1 MSILNLPAANL
12 AGDKRRW
19 NNICGA
25 GEALSIAEA
34 CQQHRG
40 LIMVITDSARSAS
53 QLESELAFFLGKE
66 TPVFHFPDWETL
78 PYDLFSPHQ
87 DIISERLRTLF
98 RLPQTNCGVVV
109 VPITTLMHRLPPT
122 EFVGH
127 RAFDYHTGDKLDIN
141 QLRTKLERSGY
152 HHVDTVVEHGEFTLR
167 GSLVDIFPM
176 GTKLP
181 FRIDLF
187 DDEIESLRTFDP
199 ETQRTLTKTDHI
211 CLLPAREVP
220 LDKAAIKLF
229 QDNWLARFDVDQ
241 RRCPVYQDVS
251 DGITSQ
257 GIEYFLPLFFDQC
270 ATLFDYLPENCL
282 VFTEN
287 TIESAAE
294 KFWKD
299 LSQRYDE
306 HNVDPTRPLL
316 PPMDVFIPVGE
327 LFSHLKQYPRTQL
340 STQVSDGQEQE
351 NNQINDTSPTNTGNQ
366 LTLNCQLPPPVAVNA
381 KLENPLQALEQFL
394 LTTEQRVLFCAESQG
409 RRETLLELLSRIGI
423 KPQEVDSWSTFT
435 THDHSLAITVYPLSR
450 GLSIPGTEKSGIC
463 LITESELFGQQVMQR
478 RRRSKERNDADQIV
492 KNLTELRIGAPVV
505 HIDNGVGRY
514 RGLQTINTGGEPQEF
529 LTLEYANEAKLYVP
543 VASLHLISR
552 YSGSEEELAPLHR
565 LGTEQWQKAKDK
577 ALKQIRDT
585 ATELLDIY
593 AVRAARKGFACQDPE
608 EDYRTF
614 CADFPF
620 EETLDQLDTIEAT
633 KRDMLSE
640 QPMDRLVCGDVGF
653 GKTEVAMRAAFIAI
667 SSGKQVAMLVPT
679 TLLAHQHVENF
690 RDRFANWPVTIEEL
704 SRFRTAKEQETVL
717 ADAALGK
724 VDILIGTHKLLHTDI
739 DYSNL
744 GLLIIDEEHRFGVRQ
759 KEKVKALRAEVDIL
773 TLTATPIPRTL
784 NLSMSGIRDLSI
796 IATPPAK
803 RLSVKTFV
811 RQDDPRVT
819 REAILR
825 EILRGGQVFY
835 LHNEVKSIEK
845 TARELSELVPEA
857 RIQIAHGQMRER
869 ELEKVMSDFYHQHF
883 NILVCTT
890 IIETGID
897 IPSANTV
904 IIDRADK
911 FGLAQLHQLRGRV
924 GRSHHQAYAYLLTP
938 EPKSMTSDAIK
949 RLEAISAADQ
959 LGAGFTLATHDLE
972 IRGAG
977 ELLGEDQ
984 SGHIQSIG
992 FTLYMELLD
1001 RAVDAIRKGKSIDLD
1016 IPLAEDID
1024 IKLNIP
1030 ALIPDD
1036 YLPDVHMRLMM
1047 YKRIANGESDID
1059 LKELQVE
1066 MIDRF
1071 GLLPDYLKNLFRIA
1085 SIKIEARSLG
1095 INKIETGPMG
1105 GRIDFGSDTVVEPL
1119 TIVKMIQKYPDT
1131 YRLQGASTLKFTATM
1146 DNAEQRIQQTTEI
1159 LNLLTPTGTNTP

>member
-1 MSILNLPAANL
+1 MSILNLPAANS
-12 AGDKRRW
+12 AGDKRFW
-19 NNICGA
+19 FNACCTGM
-25 GEALSIAEA
+25 ALAIAEA
-34 CQQHRG
+34 CQAHQG
-40 LIMVITDSARSAS
+40 LIIVITDSARSAS
-53 QLESELAFFLGKE
+53 QLESELGFFLGDE
-66 TPVFHFPDWETL
+66 TPVFHFPDWEIL

-87 DIISERLRTLF
+87 DIVSERLRTLF
-98 RLPQTNCGVVV
+98 RLPQIQCGVVV
-109 VPITTLMHRLPPT
+109 VPVTTLMLRLPPV
-122 EFVGH
+122 EFVAQ
-127 RAFDYHTGDKLDIN
+127 RAFEYHTGDQLNID

-152 HHVDTVVEHGEFTLR
+152 RCVETVVEHGEFTLR
-167 GSLVDIFPM
+167 GSLIDIYPM
-176 GTKLP
+176 GAKLP

-211 CLLPAREVP
+211 CLLPAREIP
-220 LDKAAIKLF
+220 LDKPAIKRF

-241 RRCPVYQDVS
+241 RRCPIYQDIS

-257 GIEYFLPLFFDQC
+257 GIEYFLPLFFEQC
-270 ATLFDYLPENCL
+270 ATLFDYLPDNCL

-287 TIESAAE
+287 TIEPAAE
-294 KFWKD
+294 KFWHD

-306 HNVDPTRPLL
+306 YNVDPTRPLL
-316 PPMDVFIPVGE
+316 PPSDVFVPVAE
-327 LFSHLKQYPRTQL
+327 LFGDLKKYPRTQFSANPVPKEL
-340 STQVSDGQEQE
+340 ADKT
-351 NNQINDTSPTNTGNQ
+351 NQQALD
-366 LTLNCQLPPPVAVNA
+366 CQLPPPVAINA
-381 KLENPLQALEQFL
+381 KAENSLQALEAFL
-394 LTTEQRVLFCAESQG
+394 LSTDQRVLFCAESQG
-409 RRETLLELLSRIGI
+409 RRETLLELLGRINI
-423 KPQEVDSWSTFT
+423 HPETIDNWSTFSNSKST
-435 THDHSLAITVYPLSR
+435 LAITVYPLAR
-450 GLSIPGTEKSGIC
+450 GLSITPSNIC

-478 RRRSKERNDADQIV
+478 RRRNKQRGDADQVV
-492 KNLTELRIGAPVV
+492 KNLTELRVGAPVV

-514 RGLQTINTGGEPQEF
+514 RGLQTIDTGGEPQEF
-529 LTLEYANEAKLYVP
+529 LTLEYADDAKLYVP

-593 AVRAARKGFACQDPE
+593 AARAARKGFSCKDPE
-608 EDYRTF
+608 EDYQIF

-620 EETLDQLDTIEAT
+620 EETLDQLETIEAT

-653 GKTEVAMRAAFIAI
+653 GKTEVAMRAAFIAV

-717 ADAALGK
+717 ADAAGGK

-811 RQDDPRVT
+811 RQDDPRVI

-835 LHNEVKSIEK
+835 LHNEVKSIER
-845 TARELSELVPEA
+845 TARELLELVPEA
-857 RIQIAHGQMRER
+857 RIEIAHGQMRER

-897 IPSANTV
+897 IPSANTI

-938 EPKSMTSDAIK
+938 PAETMTSDAVK

-1001 RAVDAIRKGKSIDLD
+1001 RAVDAIRQGKSIDLD

-1047 YKRIANGESDID
+1047 YKRIANAESEND

-1071 GLLPDYLKNLFRIA
+1071 GLLPNYLKNLFQVT
-1085 SIKIEARSLG
+1085 SLKLKAREIG

-1105 GRIDFGSDTVVEPL
+1105 GRVDFGSDTLVEPL
-1119 TIVKMIQKYPDT
+1119 TIVQLVQQAPDI

-1146 DNAEQRIQQTTEI
+1146 DTAEQRIQNTNE
-1159 LNLLTPTGTNTP
+1159 LLSLLAPTRKTI

>member
-1 MSILNLPAANL
+1 
-12 AGDKRRW
+12 
-19 NNICGA
+19 
-25 GEALSIAEA
+25 
-34 CQQHRG
+34 
-40 LIMVITDSARSAS
+40 
-53 QLESELAFFLGKE
+53 
-66 TPVFHFPDWETL
+66 
-78 PYDLFSPHQ
+78 
-87 DIISERLRTLF
+87 
-98 RLPQTNCGVVV
+98 
-109 VPITTLMHRLPPT
+109 MHRLPPV
-122 EFVGH
+122 EFIGR
-127 RAFDYHTGDKLDIN
+127 RAFDYHTGDQLDVN
-141 QLRTKLERSGY
+141 NLRAKLEHSGY
-152 HHVDTVVEHGEFTLR
+152 RYVDTVVEHGEFTVR
-167 GSLVDIFPM
+167 GSLIDIFPM
-176 GTKLP
+176 GTTLP

-187 DDEIESLRTFDP
+187 DNEIESLRTFEP

-220 LDKAAIKLF
+220 LDKAAIKRF

-241 RRCPVYQDVS
+241 RRCPIYQDVS
-251 DGITSQ
+251 EGITSQ

-270 ATLFDYLPENCL
+270 ATLFDYLPQNCL
-282 VFTEN
+282 VFTEGS
-287 TIESAAE
+287 IEPAAE
-294 KFWKD
+294 KFWSD
-299 LSQRYDE
+299 LSLRYE
-306 HNVDPTRPLL
+306 EYNVDPTRPLL
-316 PPMDVFIPVGE
+316 PPKEVFVPVSE
-327 LFSHLKQYPRTQL
+327 LFGHLKSYPRTQL
-340 STQVSDGQEQE
+340 STQLSVQEDKT
-351 NNQINDTSPTNTGNQ
+351 DTKTNE
-366 LTLNCQLPPPVAVNA
+366 LSLAFQLPPDVAVNA
-381 KLENPLQALEQFL
+381 KAENPLNKLASFL
-394 LTTEQRVLFCAESQG
+394 LATEQRMLFCAESQG
-409 RRETLLELLSRIGI
+409 RRETLLELLARIGI
-423 KPQEVDSWSTFT
+423 QPKEVKSWEAFATSDLTI
-435 THDHSLAITVYPLSR
+435 AIIVYPLAR
-450 GLSIPGTEKSGIC
+450 GVSIESPNIC

-478 RRRSKERNDADQIV
+478 RRRSKQRDDADQIV

-514 RGLQTINTGGEPQEF
+514 RGLQTITTDGEPQEF
-529 LTLEYANEAKLYVP
+529 LTLEYAEEAKLYVP
-543 VASLHLISR
+543 VAALHLISR
-552 YSGSEEELAPLHR
+552 YSGSDEELAPLHR
-565 LGTEQWQKAKDK
+565 LGSEQWQKAKDK
-577 ALKQIRDT
+577 ALSQIRDT

-593 AVRAARKGFACQDPE
+593 AIRAARKGFSCKDPK

-620 EETLDQLDTIEAT
+620 EETLDQMETIEAT

-690 RDRFANWPVTIEEL
+690 RDRFANWPVRVEEL

-717 ADAALGK
+717 DDTASGK

-811 RQDDPRVT
+811 RQNDLRVT

-835 LHNEVKSIEK
+835 LHNEVKSIER
-845 TARELSELVPEA
+845 TARELKELVPEA
-857 RIQIAHGQMRER
+857 RIEIAHGQMRER
-869 ELEKVMSDFYHQHF
+869 ALEKVMSDFYHQHF

-897 IPSANTV
+897 IPSANTI

-938 EPKSMTSDAIK
+938 VPKSMTSDAVK

-959 LGAGFTLATHDLE
+959 LGSGFTLATHDLE

-984 SGHIQSIG
+984 SGHIHSIG

-1001 RAVDAIRKGKSIDLD
+1001 RAVDAIRKGKTLDLG
-1016 IPLAEDID
+1016 IPLAEDVE

-1030 ALIPDD
+1030 ALISDD
-1036 YLPDVHMRLMM
+1036 YLPDVHTRLIM
-1047 YKRIANGESDID
+1047 YKRIANANSEGE
-1059 LKELQVE
+1059 LRELQVE

-1071 GLLPDYLKNLFRIA
+1071 GLLHNYLKNLFQVT
-1085 SIKIEARSLG
+1085 SIKLQARALG
-1095 INKIETGPMG
+1095 ITKVETGPMG
-1105 GRIDFGSDTVVEPL
+1105 GRIEFGRDTTVEPL
-1119 TIVKMIQKYPDT
+1119 VIVQLVQQQPDT
-1131 YRLQGASTLKFTATM
+1131 YRLQGATTLRFTVAM
-1146 DNAEQRIQQTTEI
+1146 DTAEQRIHQAQEI
-1159 LNLLTPTGTNTP
+1159 LHLLAPTGKSTQ